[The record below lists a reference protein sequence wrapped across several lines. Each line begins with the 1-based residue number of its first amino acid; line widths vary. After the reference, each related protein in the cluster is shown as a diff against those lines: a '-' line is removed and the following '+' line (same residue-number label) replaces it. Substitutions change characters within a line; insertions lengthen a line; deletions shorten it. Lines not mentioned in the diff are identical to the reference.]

1 MSTINRRQALALALT
16 TAMPTAVFSQPGGA
30 GFGKQERDA
39 LNLARAAA
47 SGSPGAADKLKRQAN
62 TGDRWAAMQ
71 YGWLAHTGQMPN
83 RLGRDMELAMRAYN
97 LSCKVVGENQELIS
111 LSGNQ
116 IAAYNAGLA
125 YYAGQVEGKRDPFA
139 AIKWFRAAS
148 GEEGGKLPFYPA
160 YVYLAKIYENGEG
173 VPVNLPE
180 AARYWTAAAAQREPT
195 ALYTKGKML
204 IEGVGVGKNYF
215 EGFTLL
221 LRAADQW
228 QIDAIYMLAQIYAN
242 GNFAHDRNDLEATKW
257 IQIAASKDERYRK
270 LADQMNAKLSPAD
283 QKKARAASVN
293 WMRAHMKAPD
303 PFDYNLPINAP
314 PPRRG
319 I

>member
-1 MSTINRRQALALALT
+1 M
-16 TAMPTAVFSQPGGA
+16 
-30 GFGKQERDA
+30 
-39 LNLARAAA
+39 
-47 SGSPGAADKLKRQAN
+47 
-62 TGDRWAAMQ
+62 
-71 YGWLAHTGQMPN
+71 
-83 RLGRDMELAMRAYN
+83 
-97 LSCKVVGENQELIS
+97 
-111 LSGNQ
+111 
-116 IAAYNAGLA
+116 
-125 YYAGQVEGKRDPFA
+125 
-139 AIKWFRAAS
+139 
-148 GEEGGKLPFYPA
+148 
-160 YVYLAKIYENGEG
+160 
-173 VPVNLPE
+173 
-180 AARYWTAAAAQREPT
+180 
-195 ALYTKGKML
+195 
-204 IEGVGVGKNYF
+204 GVGKNYF

-293 WMRAHMKAPD
+293 WMRSHMKAPD
-303 PFDYNLPINAP
+303 PFDYTLPINAP